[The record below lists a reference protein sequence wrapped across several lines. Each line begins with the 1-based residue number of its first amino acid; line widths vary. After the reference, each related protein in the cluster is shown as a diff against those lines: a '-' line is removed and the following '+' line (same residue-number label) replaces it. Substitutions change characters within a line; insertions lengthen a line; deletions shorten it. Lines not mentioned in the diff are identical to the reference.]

1 METQAIRAVGDT
13 VRVDVLVVPNASMSH
28 VVGLHGDRVKIRIS
42 APPEK
47 GKANEALVTL
57 LIAATHAT
65 GATVVSGEL
74 SRYKTVELTG
84 VRVPAVRTYLVGDR

>member
-1 METQAIRAVGDT
+1 M
-13 VRVDVLVVPNASMSH
+13 RVDVLVVPNASRSH

-47 GKANEALVTL
+47 GKANQRLVSL
-57 LIAATHAT
+57 LLATTHAT
-65 GATVVSGEL
+65 RATVVSGEL

-84 VRVPAVRTYLVGDR
+84 VRVTDVQARLIGNV

>member
-1 METQAIRAVGDT
+1 
-13 VRVDVLVVPNASMSH
+13 VRVDVLVVPNAARSH

-47 GKANEALVTL
+47 GKANQRLVSL
-57 LIAATHAT
+57 LIATTRAS
-65 GATVVSGEL
+65 GATIVSGEL

-84 VRVPAVRTYLVGDR
+84 VGIPAVRASLVGHV

>member
-1 METQAIRAVGDT
+1 M
-13 VRVDVLVVPNASMSH
+13 RVDVLVVPNASRSH

-47 GKANEALVTL
+47 GRANQRLVSL
-57 LIAATHAT
+57 LIETTHAT
-65 GATVVSGEL
+65 RATVVSGEL

-84 VRVPAVRTYLVGDR
+84 VPVAAVRAQLIGDM

>member
-1 METQAIRAVGDT
+1 M
-13 VRVDVLVVPNASMSH
+13 RVDVLVVPNASRSH

-47 GKANEALVTL
+47 GKANQELVSL
-57 LIAATHAT
+57 LIATTHAT
-65 GATVVSGEL
+65 RATIVSGEL

-84 VRVPAVRTYLVGDR
+84 VHVAAVRTHLIGER

>member
-1 METQAIRAVGDT
+1 
-13 VRVDVLVVPNASMSH
+13 VRVDVLVVPNASRTH

-47 GKANEALVTL
+47 GRANERLVSL
-57 LIAATHAT
+57 LIATTHAT

-84 VRVPAVRTYLVGDR
+84 VRVAAVRACLVDNV

>member
-1 METQAIRAVGDT
+1 M
-13 VRVDVLVVPNASMSH
+13 RVDVLVVPNASRSH

-47 GKANEALVTL
+47 GKANQELVSL
-57 LIAATHAT
+57 LLATTNAT
-65 GATVVSGEL
+65 RATVVSGQL

-84 VRVPAVRTYLVGDR
+84 VHVAAVRAHLIGNV